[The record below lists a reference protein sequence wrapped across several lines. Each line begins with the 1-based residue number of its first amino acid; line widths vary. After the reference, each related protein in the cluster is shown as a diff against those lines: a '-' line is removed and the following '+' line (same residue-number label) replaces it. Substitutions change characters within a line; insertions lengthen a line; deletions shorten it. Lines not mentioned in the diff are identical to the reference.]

1 MDSNFFFWTQVEV
14 ENVLSLIRLLTD
26 PFSYHRRFCL
36 SLL

>member
-1 MDSNFFFWTQVEV
+1 MDSIFFPLTQAEV
-14 ENVLSLIRLLTD
+14 ENVLIFIRLLTD